1 MSCCSCTWRRERRVV
16 ERNPNCDAC
25 GACWGMN
32 KKGVGDETAKRR
44 SPPRQLCCVVHWHQL
59 QRRRYIIGAGVV
71 AMKAGVTAR
80 GCWSTP
86 ATRKPSGFAALPQ
99 GESNFVGFPR
109 CTKKNCSNTS
119 SASSIEGDDSRPR
132 LVRRRGWR
140 NPGRRDEDEENSGQR
155 TMYVMFPTSGPRRL
169 TTVPKPHD
177 GGAGD
182 RMGL

>member
-1 MSCCSCTWRRERRVV
+1 MVPLGFCSVTSLSVMYFGHWRRHISGSEEAPSRGARWGDGNQTPPAPFPDASWCPLADESKGTSSAIRVLLREV
-16 ERNPNCDAC
+16 VDQ
-25 GACWGMN
+25 
-32 KKGVGDETAKRR
+32 
-44 SPPRQLCCVVHWHQL
+44 PPR
-59 QRRRYIIGAGVV
+59 
-71 AMKAGVTAR
+71 K
-80 GCWSTP
+80 
-86 ATRKPSGFAALPQ
+86 RKPSGFAALPQ

-169 TTVPKPHD
+169 TTAPKPHD